1 MCRLASQEKGAAFI
15 GASLR
20 IQPPRVARLL
30 ARRVNRL
37 RVAQLR
43 AEKATRLV
51 EHEFEMV
58 GLLPK
63 ARKVLEDG
71 FENQNARIR
80 LDTAKFL
87 HSAVVEPPVERKQ
100 VRIEG
105 RLEHDLSPMIAKI
118 SESLAALRESNQG
131 RDPLA
136 RVKRGSEIQI
146 RALPDGSGS

>member
-1 MCRLASQEKGAAFI
+1 MCRLAAKGHSRELIAGKLGKSPDAI
-15 GASLR
+15 R
-20 IQPPRVARLL
+20 RLL
-30 ARRVNRL
+30 GKPRYRRRVEE
-37 RVAQLR
+37 LR
-43 AEKATRLV
+43 AELV
-51 EHEFEMV
+51 VQLVDHEFELHGM
-58 GLLPK
+58 LPK
-63 ARKVLEDG
+63 ARRALEDG

-118 SESLAALRESNQG
+118 SESLQALRESNQG
-131 RDPLA
+131 RHPLA